1 MMKNY
6 KIFLLTFFAIL
17 FLFFSASNAQCPM
30 CKASVES
37 NLKQGGSA
45 GKGLNNG
52 IMYLLA
58 APYLAMAG
66 IGILWYK
73 KFKKKDS
80 GVDVPRE
87 RLNLN

>member
-1 MMKNY
+1 MKFF
-6 KIFLLTFFAIL
+6 KILSIVIFSILLSSATAIY
-17 FLFFSASNAQCPM
+17 AQCPM

-37 NLKQGGSA
+37 NLKEGGST

-66 IGILWYK
+66 VGLLWYK
-73 KFKKKDS
+73 KFKKKD
-80 GVDVPRE
+80 VDVDVKRE

>member
-1 MMKNY
+1 MKNY
-6 KIFLLTFFAIL
+6 KILLLVFFAVLSFLPL
-17 FLFFSASNAQCPM
+17 FSEAQCPM

-37 NLKQGGSA
+37 NLKNGGST

-66 IGILWYK
+66 IGFLWYK
-73 KFKKKDS
+73 KFKKKDTDIS
-80 GVDVPRE
+80 IKSE
-87 RLNLN
+87 KLNLN

>member
-1 MMKNY
+1 MKNF
-6 KIFLLTFFAIL
+6 KIFYVILVAIL
-17 FLFFSASNAQCPM
+17 ILSVTASNAQCPM

-37 NLKQGGSA
+37 NLKEGGSI

-66 IGILWYK
+66 VGFLWYK
-73 KFKKKDS
+73 KFKKKD
-80 GVDVPRE
+80 VDVDVKRE

>member
-1 MMKNY
+1 MKNF
-6 KIFLLTFFAIL
+6 KIFYLIVVAIILLSAT
-17 FLFFSASNAQCPM
+17 ASNAQCPM

-37 NLKQGGSA
+37 NLKQGGST

-66 IGILWYK
+66 VGFLWYK
-73 KFKKKDS
+73 KFKKKD
-80 GVDVPRE
+80 VDLSIKQE

>member
-1 MMKNY
+1 MKNF
-6 KIFLLTFFAIL
+6 KIFYVIVIAIVL
-17 FLFFSASNAQCPM
+17 SSATASNAQCPM

-37 NLKQGGSA
+37 NLKEGGST

-66 IGILWYK
+66 VGFLWYK
-73 KFKKKDS
+73 KFKKKD
-80 GVDVPRE
+80 VDVDVKRE